1 MVFTKQ
7 FILEA
12 LSESLAYLIKQG
24 VQKKMV
30 MQDDKGN
37 DYLYDGEENRQKNIN
52 GTIQAMEKVRN
63 GTLSSS
69 DDCFLEVTS
78 AVFDKSCREH
88 PASKKTDDDICCEL
102 IKQFPISTKR
112 SSK

>member
-37 DYLYDGEENRQKNIN
+37 DYLYDGEENRQKNI
-52 GTIQAMEKVRN
+52 